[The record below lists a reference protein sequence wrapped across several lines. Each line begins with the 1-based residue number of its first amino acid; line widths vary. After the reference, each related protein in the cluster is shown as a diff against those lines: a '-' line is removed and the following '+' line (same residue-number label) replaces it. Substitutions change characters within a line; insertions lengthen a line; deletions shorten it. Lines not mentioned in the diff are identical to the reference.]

1 MLIKFR
7 ELLRDDGILV
17 IHYADTI
24 SDILN
29 REFYVTSLGVSASD
43 IEYSYDIE
51 RGAINI
57 TVIKKKIRKDLYE
70 AERFRIYIWAPWI
83 LEAILS
89 NKGFQLMIREYLPK
103 NMILDIYKKLQV

>member
-17 IHYADTI
+17 IHYTDTI

-51 RGAINI
+51 RG
-57 TVIKKKIRKDLYE
+57 
-70 AERFRIYIWAPWI
+70 
-83 LEAILS
+83 LS
-89 NKGFQLMIREYLPK
+89 TLQLLKRR
-103 NMILDIYKKLQV
+103 